1 MKLYEVVNT
10 WLKSKVPDKVPEL
23 YGQINEIKEFTKN
36 DIEEIKK
43 YFPCY
48 ERFLGKTLDELKK
61 MNKENS
67 FSEDE
72 HIASVLFVEI
82 DTLIGFMQNH
92 KVKALTWEENGKQL
106 QILIAEL
113 LARLLYKLMGDESKV
128 KVVREIKERM
138 QSIYEEREDKK
149 VGEVEK
155 AGAKKSNIDAMK
167 SITKGK
173 FKTTDDE
180 VITMLEL
187 EDLLNL
193 QSFVHPYAKSL
204 DKNDE
209 AIKALSEDIKKNGV
223 ISPIIV
229 RKLKGNSYYEILS
242 GHRRT
247 KAARLAGLDEIPAIV
262 KEDITDEEAIC
273 IITDNENQRKDILP
287 SERAKAYKLRKEILD
302 ASMKLA
308 KNESAENAEISI
320 KNEGENFGY
329 TECTEESESGKRW
342 RDTEE
347 GKQMLASLG
356 VEHMTFYNYMKL
368 NDLTDE
374 LLNMV
379 DDKVIS
385 IKVAVQLSKLD
396 KSIQEFMVSYLQT
409 EKLSEKEANILAK
422 EQQTLIGYKNAGT
435 LDILSV
441 KNLIKD
447 NLELEEAEKE
457 KPKKAKINMT
467 KIFGEIRKKCN
478 GFKGDDKKRF
488 EKISEERFREITTEA
503 VMKAIEKE
511 LAEIAELEIRERYKT
526 DEL

>member
-10 WLKSKVPDKVPEL
+10 WLDSAVPNQATEL
-23 YGQINEIKEFTKN
+23 YEQLYKVKEFSKHDIKEIKH
-36 DIEEIKK
+36 

-48 ERFLGKTLDELKK
+48 EKFATKTLDELKK

-72 HIASVLFVEI
+72 HIASVLFVKI
-82 DTLIGFMQNH
+82 DEVLNSDSL
-92 KVKALTWEENGKQL
+92 KVLTWEENSKL
-106 QILIAEL
+106 IQILIVEL
-113 LARLLYKLMGDESKV
+113 LARLVYKLMGDESKA
-128 KVVREIKERM
+128 KAVREIKERI

-180 VITMLEL
+180 VITMVEL
-187 EDLLNL
+187 DDLLNL

-262 KEDITDEEAIC
+262 KENIADEEAIC

-308 KNESAENAEISI
+308 KNESAENAEISTE
-320 KNEGENFGY
+320 NEDENSEY
-329 TECTEESESGKRW
+329 HRDTEEKAAW
-342 RDTEE
+342 KDTEE

-356 VEHMTFYNYMKL
+356 VEYATFYRYLSL
-368 NDLTDE
+368 NNLTDS
-374 LLNMV
+374 LL
-379 DDKVIS
+379 DILDSKEIS
-385 IKVAVQLSKLD
+385 LMVAVQLSKLD
-396 KSIQEFMVSYLQT
+396 KSIQEFMASYLQT
-409 EKLSEKEANILAK
+409 EKLSEKDAGILAK
-422 EQQTLIGYKNAGT
+422 EQQTLIGYKNAGK

-447 NLELEEAEKE
+447 NLELEEAERE

-478 GFKGDDKKRF
+478 GFKGDDKRRF

>member
-10 WLKSKVPDKVPEL
+10 WLDSAVPNQATEL
-23 YGQINEIKEFTKN
+23 YEQLYKVKEFSKHDIKEIKH
-36 DIEEIKK
+36 

-48 ERFLGKTLDELKK
+48 EKFATKTLDELKK

-72 HIASVLFVEI
+72 HIASVLFVKI
-82 DTLIGFMQNH
+82 DEVLNSDSLN
-92 KVKALTWEENGKQL
+92 VLTWEENSKL
-106 QILIAEL
+106 IQILIVEL
-113 LARLLYKLMGDESKV
+113 LARLVYKLMGDESKA
-128 KVVREIKERM
+128 KAVREIKESVKKINEKRK
-138 QSIYEEREDKK
+138 EKK

-262 KEDITDEEAIC
+262 KENIADDEAIC

-308 KNESAENAEISI
+308 KNESAENAEISTENEDENSRCTGCNEE
-320 KNEGENFGY
+320 KNTYE
-329 TECTEESESGKRW
+329 RW
-342 RDTEE
+342 TDTEE

-356 VEHMTFYNYMKL
+356 VEYRAFYNYMKL
-368 NDLTDE
+368 ND
-374 LLNMV
+374 
-379 DDKVIS
+379 
-385 IKVAVQLSKLD
+385 
-396 KSIQEFMVSYLQT
+396 
-409 EKLSEKEANILAK
+409 
-422 EQQTLIGYKNAGT
+422 
-435 LDILSV
+435 
-441 KNLIKD
+441 
-447 NLELEEAEKE
+447 
-457 KPKKAKINMT
+457 
-467 KIFGEIRKKCN
+467 
-478 GFKGDDKKRF
+478 
-488 EKISEERFREITTEA
+488 
-503 VMKAIEKE
+503 
-511 LAEIAELEIRERYKT
+511 
-526 DEL
+526 

>member
-10 WLKSKVPDKVPEL
+10 WLDSAVPNQATEL
-23 YGQINEIKEFTKN
+23 YEQLYKVKEFSKHDIKEIKH
-36 DIEEIKK
+36 

-48 ERFLGKTLDELKK
+48 EKFATKTLDELKK

-72 HIASVLFVEI
+72 HIASVLFVKI
-82 DTLIGFMQNH
+82 DEVLNSDSLN
-92 KVKALTWEENGKQL
+92 VLTWEENSKL
-106 QILIAEL
+106 IQILIVEL
-113 LARLLYKLMGDESKV
+113 LARLVYKLMGDESKA
-128 KVVREIKERM
+128 KAVREIKESVKKINEKRK
-138 QSIYEEREDKK
+138 EKK

-187 EDLLNL
+187 DDLLNL

-204 DKNDE
+204 DKNDD

-262 KEDITDEEAIC
+262 KENIADDEAIC

-308 KNESAENAEISI
+308 KNESAENVEISTE
-320 KNEGENFGY
+320 NEDDDFRSTRWNEEKEGY
-329 TECTEESESGKRW
+329 ERW
-342 RDTEE
+342 TDTEE

-356 VEHMTFYNYMKL
+356 VERVTFYNYMKL

-379 DDKVIS
+379 DDKVVS

-396 KSIQEFMVSYLQT
+396 KSIQEFMASYLQT
-409 EKLSEKEANILAK
+409 EKLSEKEAGILAK
-422 EQQTLIGYKNAGT
+422 EQQTLIGYKNAGK

-447 NLELEEAEKE
+447 NLELEEAERE

-478 GFKGDDKKRF
+478 SFKGDDKKRF